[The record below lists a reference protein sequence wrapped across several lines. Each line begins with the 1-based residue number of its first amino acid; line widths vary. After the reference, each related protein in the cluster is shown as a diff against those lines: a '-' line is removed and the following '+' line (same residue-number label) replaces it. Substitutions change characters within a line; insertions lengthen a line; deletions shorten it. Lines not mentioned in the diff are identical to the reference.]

1 MSSFVRY
8 PKKADADGTIR
19 RFEPAYWTVDFP
31 ISMMATAVTTGVNAL
46 RVKLAFRLEGDLAG
60 LIWHTEDRKDA
71 GTFAYPRRRD
81 YRGCTLAFDWVSSG
95 IRTPDLFNGAALVI
109 ETFDAPD
116 LSGVDPSTVGGT
128 VEGVYYVN
136 IWDYKTSGS
145 TADNFSCAIPFDTV
159 VATPHGGG
167 DPVTAPVT
175 NIRRLYFSLP
185 PSAYVQ
191 GSTTQIGETAG
202 QLDLTNIA
210 VTGANST
217 LPIRTAPLDA
227 HALRMTDG
235 YDNAYPFTPERLVG
249 QVHNLG
255 YRGPYVLYM
264 GISKFHSL
272 VWDVDEARYVVDP
285 TTPLNAPTIQWL
297 TDFFERLDG
306 AGYTIIVSVSFE
318 ILGMYMP
325 DGWNQRDF
333 EGNLART
340 GWEPPSGLIR
350 PTSAEGLEYLRDVF
364 LAVLDLLP
372 FGADVHFQIGEPWW
386 WDGSFG
392 NHAPHIYD
400 ADTLTLYNSE
410 TGLFAPTPWLDTVF
424 APTDPIHIPYL
435 EWCRDKLGE
444 ATAYLQSEVLAVYPA
459 ATSYIL
465 VFTPQITAPN
475 APMLR
480 TLNFPE
486 ADWAAPAFDVL
497 QIEDYDFVIADDR
510 AAMNTTWRL
519 ALDVL
524 GYALEDIHYFAGFN
538 LLPSTSWIWHNTD
551 RAIWQGF
558 QRGPADVF
566 VWSREQVQ
574 RDGWLFDRK
583 AWKVY
588 PAVTRL
594 AQCWRIERTDGV
606 TQAFTSHDKPLI
618 VDGVTYQPANSFSA
632 SQLSSD
638 TEMSVADVELLGA
651 IDSDD
656 IAAADILAGVYDHA
670 AVELFLVDWSDL
682 TIPPTVVRRG
692 WIGTIGQA
700 GPAFKA
706 ELRGLGQRIQ
716 QPVIDSYSAE
726 CRVDLFSTKCGLD
739 RNDFDVPATVT
750 ALTDGSL
757 GAASD
762 NRVFFASALTQDAGY
777 FEYGEV
783 WWTSG
788 NNNGRK
794 AEVRSFE
801 DGRVELWEP
810 MGLDIAVGDTFTIY
824 PGCNK
829 AFATCKAK
837 FDNVLNFRGEPHVPG
852 NDAMLRYPD
861 PHA

>member
-31 ISMMATAVTTGVNAL
+31 ISMIATAVTTGENAL
-46 RVKLAFRLEGDLAG
+46 RVKTVFRFNGDLVG
-60 LIWHTEDRKDA
+60 LIWDTEDRDDA
-71 GTFAYPRRRD
+71 GTFAYPRRKD
-81 YRGCTLAFDWVSSG
+81 YRGVVLEFDWVSTG
-95 IRTPDLFNGAALVI
+95 IRALDLEQGPNLVV
-109 ETFDAPD
+109 ETFGGATFNVRLWNYSTTGTATDCHIRLD
-116 LSGVDPSTVGGT
+116 LSAVKAGFAADTDIPWENVKRIWISLVPEDY
-128 VEGVYYVN
+128 VEDG
-136 IWDYKTSGS
+136 
-145 TADNFSCAIPFDTV
+145 
-159 VATPHGGG
+159 
-167 DPVTAPVT
+167 
-175 NIRRLYFSLP
+175 
-185 PSAYVQ
+185 
-191 GSTTQIGETAG
+191 TTQIGETAG
-202 QLDLTNIA
+202 QLDLSNIT

-217 LPIRTAPLDA
+217 LPIRTTALDA

-235 YDNAYPFTPERLVG
+235 YDNAYPFTPARLVE

-255 YRGPYVLYM
+255 YRGAYVFYM

-272 VWDVDEARYVVDP
+272 SWNADEERYVVDP
-285 TTPLNAPTIQWL
+285 TEATLNAPTVQWL
-297 TDFFERLDG
+297 EDFFARLHAKG
-306 AGYTIIVSVSFE
+306 FTIIVSVSFE

-325 DGWNQRDF
+325 DDWNQRDF

-350 PTSAEGLEYLRDVF
+350 PTSDDGLEYLRDVF

-372 FGADVHFQIGEPWW
+372 SEAEVHFQIGEPWW

-400 ADTLTLYNSE
+400 ADTLALYNTE
-410 TGLFAPTPWLDTVF
+410 TGLFAPTPYLATVF
-424 APTDPIHIPYL
+424 GQPDPVHLPYL
-435 EWCRDKLGE
+435 EWCRNKLGE
-444 ATAYLQSEVLAVYPA
+444 ATDYLQSAVLAEYVD
-459 ATSYIL
+459 ATSYLL

-510 AAMNTTWRL
+510 AGMNKTWRL
-519 ALDVL
+519 ATDVL

-538 LLPSTSWIWHNTD
+538 LLPSSSWIWHNTD

-558 QRGPADVF
+558 QREPADVF

-656 IAAADILAGVYDHA
+656 ISAAALLAGVYDHA
-670 AVELFLVDWSDL
+670 EVELFLVDWSDL

-692 WIGTIGQA
+692 WVGTIGQA

-726 CRVDLFSTKCGLD
+726 CRVDLFSTKCGLH
-739 RNDFDVPATVT
+739 RASFAVSAAVT

-788 NNNGRK
+788 ENDDRK
-794 AEVRSFE
+794 AEVRAFE

-829 AFATCKAK
+829 SFATCKAK

-861 PHA
+861 PRA